1 MTATTAMLRDAFE
14 HHNWAS
20 LVVLDACADLSDEQ
34 LSATVPGIYGS
45 ILDTLRHLV
54 EADVWYLHTLTD
66 PRVPTIDESTMGVP
80 ELRAEMARNG
90 PRWRA
95 LLDRELDPEQDVA
108 FGNSQGETHAPMGI
122 RIAQVLH
129 HGTDHRSQ
137 VCTVLTSL
145 GITPPSIDL
154 WDFAQLDGRL
164 VDVGFAEA
172 PAS

>member
-1 MTATTAMLRDAFE
+1 MTTTNAMLRDAFG

-20 LVVLDACADLSDEQ
+20 LVVLDACAGLTDEQ
-34 LSATVPGIYGS
+34 LIATVPGVYGS

-66 PRVPTIDESTMGVP
+66 PRVPTIDESTMRVA
-80 ELRAEMARNG
+80 ELRAEMALNG
-90 PRWRA
+90 PRWHA
-95 LLDRELDPEQDVA
+95 FLERELDPAQDVA
-108 FGNSQGETHAPMGI
+108 FGNSIGETHAPMGI
-122 RIAQVLH
+122 RVAQVLH

-137 VCTVLTSL
+137 VCTILTAL
-145 GITPPSIDL
+145 GIAPPSIDL

-164 VDVGFAEA
+164 VDVALAEA